1 MSGTGSDSMQ
11 SGGTALPN
19 TVVNA
24 ALTKS
29 INHGE
34 LSKQIRE
41 ALFDPGTYID
51 PYAMYTHVDSAH
63 QAGDIV
69 DGVAPLEEAIHQSE
83 TEFRVKVNGF
93 VG

>member
-1 MSGTGSDSMQ
+1 MAGNSSDSMQ
-11 SGGTALPN
+11 TDGTALPN

-29 INHGE
+29 INHVE
-34 LSKQIRE
+34 LSKQIRD
-41 ALFDPGTYID
+41 ALLDPGVYID

-69 DGVAPLEEAIHQSE
+69 DGVAPLEEAIQQSE
-83 TEFRVKVNGF
+83 TGFRV
-93 VG
+93 